1 MKTADIFERM
11 RAGELIL
18 VDDPEYAKIHDAINE
33 AHRITWDLNTAY
45 RDPAGVRLLMEKL
58 TGRKIDETTRIVPPF
73 YTDFGKFTR
82 FGKNAFVNSGC
93 TFMDR
98 GGIDIGDDVFVGPGA
113 KLITENH
120 AESPALRRHVYSRPI
135 TVKRGA
141 WIGTGAIILPGVTI
155 GENAIV
161 AAGAV
166 VTKDVLPNAVVGGTP
181 ARFIRSIRK

>member
-1 MKTADIFERM
+1 MDIFERM
-11 RAGELIL
+11 RNGELIL
-18 VDDPEYAKIHDAINE
+18 LDDPEYAKIHEAINE
-33 AHRITWDLNTAY
+33 AHRITWELNASY
-45 RDPAGVRLLMEKL
+45 RDPDGVRALMEKL
-58 TGRKIDETTRIVPPF
+58 TGSKIDETTRIVPPF

-98 GGIDIGDDVFVGPGA
+98 GGIEIGDDVFIGPCA

-120 AESPALRRHVYSRPI
+120 AESPALRRNVYARLI
-135 TVKRGA
+135 AVKRGA
-141 WIGTGAIILPGVTI
+141 WIGAGAIILPGVTV

-166 VTKDVLPNAVVGGTP
+166 VTKDVPPNAIVGGSP
-181 ARFIRSIRK
+181 ARFIRSIKK

>member
-1 MKTADIFERM
+1 MKVTDIFERM
-11 RAGELIL
+11 RGGELIRT
-18 VDDPEYAKIHDAINE
+18 DDPEYAQIQEAINE
-33 AHRITWDLNTAY
+33 AHRMTWDLNTVY
-45 RDPAGVRLLMEKL
+45 RDPAGVRLIMEKL
-58 TGRKIDETTRIVPPF
+58 TGRKIDDTTRIVPPF
-73 YTDFGKFTR
+73 YTDFGKFIR

-98 GGIDIGDDVFVGPGA
+98 GGIDIGDDVFVGPDA

-120 AESPALRRHVYSRPI
+120 AESPALRRNVYSRPI

-141 WIGTGAIILPGVTI
+141 WIGAGAIILPGVTI
-155 GENAIV
+155 GENSIV

-181 ARFIRSIRK
+181 ARFIRSVRK